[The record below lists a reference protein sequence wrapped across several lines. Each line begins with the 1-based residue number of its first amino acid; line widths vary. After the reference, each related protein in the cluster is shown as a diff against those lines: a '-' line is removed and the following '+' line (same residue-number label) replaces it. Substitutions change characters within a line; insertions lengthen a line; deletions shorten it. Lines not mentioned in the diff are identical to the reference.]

1 MVGGDQEW
9 PVAWDSVGTGH
20 LEAFDE
26 LGQYFVRSVVQTS
39 ITKNR
44 VELRHVARDLP
55 SGRSAQAFEYGPSP
69 AYMSESKCLDEL
81 RSVDA
86 RKCVDL
92 RLKRCL
98 GLQLS
103 NYDGVICT
111 SSKQVTESAFVHSP
125 GRPAA

>member
-1 MVGGDQEW
+1 MVGGDQQW
-9 PVAWDSVGTGH
+9 TVAWDSVGTGY

-26 LGQYFVRSVVQTS
+26 LDQYFLRSVVQAS
-39 ITKNR
+39 ITRNG

-55 SGRSAQAFEYGPSP
+55 GRRSGQPLKHGPSP

-81 RSVDA
+81 RGVDA

-92 RLKRCL
+92 RLKWSV
-98 GLQLS
+98 GLQLG
-103 NYDGVICT
+103 NYDGLICT